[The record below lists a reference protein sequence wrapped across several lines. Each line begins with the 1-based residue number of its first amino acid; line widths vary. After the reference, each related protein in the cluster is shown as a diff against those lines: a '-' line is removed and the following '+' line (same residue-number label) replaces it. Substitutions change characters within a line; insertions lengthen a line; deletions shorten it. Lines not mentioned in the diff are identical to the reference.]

1 MNTKAPINRISAIT
15 ALLLGVCASSAL
27 AQQQNQFSWGLSS
40 DTQGITL
47 TNNTP
52 PGITT
57 ITTKNGNAKGRI
69 EITNNRQQNNA
80 LSSLLIQTGASI
92 EGNMGLIV
100 VGQNGSYTIPTI
112 TNQGTLITN
121 GHPTIHIK
129 ETGNKTITNFTN
141 SGTIKN
147 KKQNNKNNNENSAIR
162 FNEGG
167 GTYFVSNFTNSNS
180 GLIKANKRAM
190 ALYNTTITSFTNEGT
205 IESNENNAIFL
216 KDSQIKTFIN
226 KGLIK
231 SKSKSND
238 STETIKLWSGTSV
251 DVFFNSSTIMAQEG
265 SSAGVYLETDENGNK
280 SINIKTLENTGL
292 IQAQGPAV
300 HVGIAVTTE
309 GNGITLLK
317 NSGTLISSKGDGIQ
331 VNNDSSLA
339 NISKNG
345 SQDKISTTSRIMT
358 LQNSGLIQGN
368 GDGVRVFYDCTAEY
382 CNDEG
387 KSSIGTINNTGTIIG
402 TTGAGIAIRLQRDDS
417 GGDKGIKSTFM
428 TVDKV
433 KVDGLVQG
441 KQAGILN
448 QGQLGSK
455 EGEEAIIVGTNGR
468 IQGGFKND
476 KDGILQGDITN
487 NGKSELALDN
497 KGKVS
502 NNTVI
507 TNSNSSNGGSIK
519 ILDWKVENQSNGQQP
534 QQPNGKIKTVQF
546 KGQGITVEK
555 LT

>member
-129 ETGNKTITNFTN
+129 ETDNKTIQNFTN
-141 SGTIKN
+141 SGTI
-147 KKQNNKNNNENSAIR
+147 QNNKQNEKNNENSAIR

-265 SSAGVYLETDENGNK
+265 SSAGVYLETDDNGNK

-368 GDGVRVFYDCTAEY
+368 GDGVRVFYDCTAEH

-402 TTGAGIAIRLQRDDS
+402 TTGAGIAIRLQRDNS

-455 EGEEAIIVGTNGR
+455 EG
-468 IQGGFKND
+468 
-476 KDGILQGDITN
+476 
-487 NGKSELALDN
+487 
-497 KGKVS
+497 
-502 NNTVI
+502 
-507 TNSNSSNGGSIK
+507 
-519 ILDWKVENQSNGQQP
+519 
-534 QQPNGKIKTVQF
+534 
-546 KGQGITVEK
+546 
-555 LT
+555 